1 VTLEFRR
8 PTIDEASA
16 MAALHVQCWREAY
29 SEILPN
35 ELLNSFND
43 ETRLPMWQSVIP
55 NADRFVLAAYDDAKP
70 VGFVISGGSDEK
82 HIEDQDGHLWGL
94 YIAVDYG
101 RRGIGRRLIA
111 SAASDWLA
119 RGGTSMT
126 IGVLAENIRAR
137 SFYEALGAKLVKLGT
152 YKWDGYPLPD
162 TVYIFENLPALIP

>member
-8 PTIDEASA
+8 PTPEEAGA
-16 MAALHVQCWREAY
+16 MASLHVQCWREAY
-29 SEILPN
+29 ADILPA
-35 ELLNSFND
+35 ELLNSFSD
-43 ETRLPMWQSVIP
+43 ETRLPMWQAVIP
-55 NADRFVLAAYDDAKP
+55 HADRFVLAAYEDEKV

-82 HIEDQDGHLWGL
+82 HIENQDGHLWGL
-94 YIAVDYG
+94 YISADYG
-101 RRGIGRRLIA
+101 RRGIGRKLIA

-119 RGGTSMT
+119 KGGTSMT

-152 YKWDGYPLPD
+152 YEWDGYPLSD